1 MSEQPTPYFGPPH
14 GRVPRGLES
23 VPRSVSYD
31 GRFGRMFRKLAPF
44 EPSYDDLTRLAAIM
58 IEPTDA
64 NGDPVDVEQ
73 PEAPSNNDSVPA
85 GITYLG
91 QFIDHDLTFDPTSK
105 LQRENDPDGLRNFR
119 TPRFDLDSLYGSGPD
134 DNPFLYQDGV
144 KFLIGQNGTGEE
156 DLPRNTAGRA
166 LIADP
171 RNDENLIVSQ
181 LHLAFLKYHNKV
193 VDEMGRSPTT
203 FEQARQM
210 VRWHYQ
216 WIVLKDFLPKI
227 VGQQVI
233 DDILRREEYSAVTH
247 ASSWKANLT
256 FFKWKVQPF
265 MPVEFSVAAYRFG
278 HSMVRAD
285 YALNPE
291 TSEDEGGD
299 EIPIF
304 DPNDKDNDNADDLRG
319 FRPRPG
325 GRQIEWFRFF
335 EFPGQVH
342 KGRGRPQVARAFDT
356 QLVNGLGGLPSKVAS
371 TSDAPPSVDPAKLS
385 SLAVRNLLRGKALGL
400 PSGQAVARAMGV
412 PEELIVSVDNPKYKF
427 QIGTGYIFKGKPD
440 PSVIEVSAKEKAYLE
455 QAFGR
460 ETPLWYYILKEAELI
475 CAGKTLGPVGGRIVA
490 EVFIGLLTGDSLSFV
505 NIAPD
510 WQPQRGRFGCL
521 RDGVFTMADLLRHV
535 Q

>member
-193 VDEMGRSPTT
+193 VD
-203 FEQARQM
+203 
-210 VRWHYQ
+210 
-216 WIVLKDFLPKI
+216 
-227 VGQQVI
+227 
-233 DDILRREEYSAVTH
+233 
-247 ASSWKANLT
+247 
-256 FFKWKVQPF
+256 
-265 MPVEFSVAAYRFG
+265 
-278 HSMVRAD
+278 
-285 YALNPE
+285 
-291 TSEDEGGD
+291 
-299 EIPIF
+299 
-304 DPNDKDNDNADDLRG
+304 
-319 FRPRPG
+319 
-325 GRQIEWFRFF
+325 
-335 EFPGQVH
+335 
-342 KGRGRPQVARAFDT
+342 
-356 QLVNGLGGLPSKVAS
+356 
-371 TSDAPPSVDPAKLS
+371 
-385 SLAVRNLLRGKALGL
+385 
-400 PSGQAVARAMGV
+400 
-412 PEELIVSVDNPKYKF
+412 
-427 QIGTGYIFKGKPD
+427 
-440 PSVIEVSAKEKAYLE
+440 
-455 QAFGR
+455 
-460 ETPLWYYILKEAELI
+460 
-475 CAGKTLGPVGGRIVA
+475 
-490 EVFIGLLTGDSLSFV
+490 
-505 NIAPD
+505 
-510 WQPQRGRFGCL
+510 
-521 RDGVFTMADLLRHV
+521 
-535 Q
+535 